1 MIAIELVEDLS
12 PDPNL
17 REFRDRVSGHIAK
30 QVEQSVDRGT
40 FVRSLA
46 SLAVDARAEGI
57 RDCINIAGK
66 MLEIEGVACWGGG
79 VTDRYNDGYRQ
90 ALKDIQT
97 HMIQEYVDKDGT
109 RE

>member
-1 MIAIELVEDLS
+1 MIELVEDFT

-30 QVEQSVDRGT
+30 QVEQAINRGT
-40 FVRSLA
+40 FVRSLT

-57 RDCINIAGK
+57 RDCINLTAK

-79 VTDRYNDGYRQ
+79 FTDRFNDGYRQ
-90 ALKDIQT
+90 ALKDSQT

-109 RE
+109 RG